1 MALEDTLSAWTGP
14 SSDSEQ
20 EKQERTERMVREAIA
35 EHPELSKCGLQVYAK
50 GSYANNTNVRA
61 DSDVD
66 IAVEC
71 TELFY
76 WGELAQGLHGVINP
90 YRGSWN
96 PQKLRDAL
104 VSALEAKFPGK
115 IDSSGTTAIRV
126 HSNTARVDADVVPS
140 FSYRLYSAP
149 DAFWRGTKIFRKDGN
164 ELVNYPNQQL
174 ELGRAKNVRTGY
186 AYKKAVRIL
195 KRLENTM
202 AESKTIKPL
211 PSYFMECLGYNCPDP
226 VFANSTWVETTRAA
240 LIHIWAGL
248 EGEEP
253 TESGRRWL
261 EANERI
267 YLFHSAQAWNRAAGR
282 NFAGNAWNYLGLK

>member
-1 MALEDTLSAWTGP
+1 MTLEDTLSGWTGP

-35 EHPELSKCGLQVYAK
+35 EHAELAKCGLQVYAK

-71 TELFY
+71 CELFY
-76 WGELAQGLHGVINP
+76 WGERAPGNHGVIDP

-96 PQKLRDAL
+96 PQKLRGAL
-104 VSALEAKFPGK
+104 VSALETKFPGK
-115 IDSSGTTAIRV
+115 VDSSGSAAIRV
-126 HSNTARVDADVVPS
+126 HSNTARVDADVVPC

-149 DAFWRGTKIFRKDGN
+149 NEFWRGTKIYREDGK

-186 AYKKAVRIL
+186 TYKRTVRIL
-195 KRLENTM
+195 KRLENAM
-202 AESKTIKPL
+202 AEAKTIKPL
-211 PSYFMECLGYNCPDP
+211 PSYFMECLGYNCPDS
-226 VFANSTWVETTRAA
+226 VFANATWVEITRAA
-240 LIHIWAGL
+240 LLYIWSGL

-253 TESGRRWL
+253 NEAGQRWL
-261 EANERI
+261 EANECI
-267 YLFHSAQAWNRAAGR
+267 YLFHDSQAWTRAAGR